1 MGRSIKF
8 KNLFYNLG
16 NTDADLEKRVRN
28 ANFIRDQIARD
39 ILYINDQ
46 SLETIADPVE
56 INALKPGRFLMWMF
70 ILNIAIILI
79 PWINL
84 TRRPLFIKGEGLPL
98 HQQ

>member
-1 MGRSIKF
+1 VGRSIKF

-16 NTDADLEKRVRN
+16 NTDADLDKRVRN

-56 INALKPGRFLMWMF
+56 INALKPGRFLM
-70 ILNIAIILI
+70 
-79 PWINL
+79 
-84 TRRPLFIKGEGLPL
+84 
-98 HQQ
+98 

>member
-1 MGRSIKF
+1 VGRSIKF

-46 SLETIADPVE
+46 SLETIAGPVE
-56 INALKPGRFLMWMF
+56 INALKPGRFLM
-70 ILNIAIILI
+70 
-79 PWINL
+79 
-84 TRRPLFIKGEGLPL
+84 
-98 HQQ
+98 